1 MKNLY
6 NFGNLIFKIKNIN
19 LIKKMK
25 KHRYSK
31 IGTLQLFKPDY
42 LNENKKTL
50 LSSNIIKEYLRKRK
64 GKYFYKVNFMKNKFK
79 FESIENIDII
89 NRKIQLKL
97 IEDNYKEMKYEIN
110 KRLLDKNLEDNKII
124 KLSNH
129 NNNFFSTRN
138 KSRNNNIFTNINY
151 FSLNEYKHM
160 EKNSRFRKINSETNL
175 NLMKTKNELNT
186 KLIDSILF
194 NTYRNRKK
202 LLKPLRKKYLFEF
215 KKNINI
221 NNRFLSNSP
230 QNTNRTEINY
240 NSFNEN
246 NKEIISD
253 NNISNNLNNDL
264 KNIEYSKDENQN
276 LYEDDKERKLRL
288 EYKFFRINEENNL
301 PLKKF
306 LKVQKALNS
315 HKNIKINNKFH
326 LSYVHYYI
334 DNIKRKEK
342 AAKIL
347 KKKERDKID

>member
-1 MKNLY
+1 
-6 NFGNLIFKIKNIN
+6 
-19 LIKKMK
+19 
-25 KHRYSK
+25 
-31 IGTLQLFKPDY
+31 
-42 LNENKKTL
+42 
-50 LSSNIIKEYLRKRK
+50 
-64 GKYFYKVNFMKNKFK
+64 
-79 FESIENIDII
+79 
-89 NRKIQLKL
+89 
-97 IEDNYKEMKYEIN
+97 
-110 KRLLDKNLEDNKII
+110 
-124 KLSNH
+124 
-129 NNNFFSTRN
+129 
-138 KSRNNNIFTNINY
+138 
-151 FSLNEYKHM
+151 M

-264 KNIEYSKDENQN
+264 KNIEYSKDENPN